1 LCFLLKPSLCFLIKV
16 PAVDETLGAAVY
28 LCFPK
33 RVRRELATENESKD
47 PEGFSSTSY
56 WIRAFSQHLGSVAA
70 CLPERESRELATEN
84 ESKDPEGFSS
94 IHTASGSS
102 HNTLAVLR
110 LLLRSISGLKG

>member
-1 LCFLLKPSLCFLIKV
+1 LCFLIKV

-94 IHTASGSS
+94 IGVTPSIETVGNSLGYRS
-102 HNTLAVLR
+102 LKLARRTR
-110 LLLRSISGLKG
+110 LLVAA